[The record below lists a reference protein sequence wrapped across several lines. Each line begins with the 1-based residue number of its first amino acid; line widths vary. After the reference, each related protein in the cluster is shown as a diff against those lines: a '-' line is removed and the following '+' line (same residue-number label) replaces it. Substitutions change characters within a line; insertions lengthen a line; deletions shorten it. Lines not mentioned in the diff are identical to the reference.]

1 MTLAPTPLPN
11 PSTVL
16 TGGKDRWQDLALDA
30 LVYKLDILLKK
41 LVSFKINIKYIEA
54 VSCLLTTLK
63 ESEEE

>member
-30 LVYKLDILLKK
+30 LVYKLDILLKN
-41 LVSFKINIKYIEA
+41 LSA
-54 VSCLLTTLK
+54 LK
-63 ESEEE
+63 